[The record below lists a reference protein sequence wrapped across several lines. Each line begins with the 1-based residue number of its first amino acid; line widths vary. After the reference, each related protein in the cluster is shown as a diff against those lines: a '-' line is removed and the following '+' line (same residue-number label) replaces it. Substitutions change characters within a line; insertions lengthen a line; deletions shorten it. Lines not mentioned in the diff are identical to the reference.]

1 MQTYMAARVFVWTN
15 GIVVVVKVVF
25 FYCRR
30 PPHFSDAASTLDEI
44 RQTLS
49 DSSIPRIPNCLIHP
63 RIWESFL
70 LLLGLLTVISV
81 TF

>member
-49 DSSIPRIPNCLIHP
+49 DSKGQIELKADCRAIDSPKKRNRICFFALQ
-63 RIWESFL
+63 S
-70 LLLGLLTVISV
+70 
-81 TF
+81 

>member
-49 DSSIPRIPNCLIHP
+49 DSRTHFSNAVILRAPWPKIADSNLISH
-63 RIWESFL
+63 IN
-70 LLLGLLTVISV
+70 
-81 TF
+81 

>member
-49 DSSIPRIPNCLIHP
+49 DSKTHFSNAVILGVPWPIIADSNLISH
-63 RIWESFL
+63 IN
-70 LLLGLLTVISV
+70 
-81 TF
+81 

>member
-30 PPHFSDAASTLDEI
+30 PPHFSDAASTLDKI

-49 DSSIPRIPNCLIHP
+49 DSRTHFSNA
-63 RIWESFL
+63 
-70 LLLGLLTVISV
+70 VIL
-81 TF
+81 